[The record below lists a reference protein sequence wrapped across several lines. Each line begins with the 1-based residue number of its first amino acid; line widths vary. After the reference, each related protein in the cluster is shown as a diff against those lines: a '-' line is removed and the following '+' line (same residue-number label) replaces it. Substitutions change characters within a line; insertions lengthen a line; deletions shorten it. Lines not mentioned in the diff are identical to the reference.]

1 MAIEDFKM
9 YEEWAAYRDTLASQP
24 VEAQPRPV
32 VLAGWGS
39 RFGAYLIDSILLSIP
54 ILFFAWE
61 QFRPMMESFAASATI
76 DPVTGQPDPAS
87 SQDFISGMVA
97 MNLRITVIF
106 ALLATVYYVVCHGAM
121 GQTLGKMLVGIKLI
135 RVDGEDPSFVDAAKR
150 ALVNPIAT
158 VIPMVGS
165 LITLLNGLWPLWDE
179 RKQSLGDKIAKT
191 LVVRD

>member
-24 VEAQPRPV
+24 VEARPQPV

-54 ILFFAWE
+54 MLFFVWE

-87 SQDFISGMVA
+87 TQDFISGMVA
-97 MNLRITVIF
+97 MNLRVTVIF
-106 ALLATVYYVVCHGAM
+106 GLLATVYYVVCHGSM

-135 RVDGEDPSFVDAAKR
+135 RTDGEKPTFADAAKR

-158 VIPMVGS
+158 VLPVIGG
-165 LITLLNGLWPLWDE
+165 LFWLLNGLWPLWDE
-179 RKQSLGDKIAKT
+179 KKQSLGDKIAKT